1 MEGTTMNYNTNKV
14 CTLIRF
20 TIRCVSDHRFS
31 CQATFACTCE
41 QFVCIFTF
49 CILLARV
56 ILAPRYFRLSAP
68 ANGFAPSYIR
78 PDSIV
83 YQNIIRNI
91 GICPVFNSPADESEN
106 KAGANITRYTVSD
119 SSSTQQRIMKNVSFS
134 YMIVSFY

>member
-1 MEGTTMNYNTNKV
+1 MNYNTNKV

-56 ILAPRYFRLSAP
+56 ILAPRYFRPSAP
-68 ANGFAPSYIR
+68 AYGFAPSFIR

-91 GICPVFNSPADESEN
+91 GIYPVLNSPADESES
-106 KAGANITRYTVSD
+106 KTGANISRYSVSD

>member
-56 ILAPRYFRLSAP
+56 ILAPRYFRPSAP

-106 KAGANITRYTVSD
+106 KAG
-119 SSSTQQRIMKNVSFS
+119 RIFPGIQYLTLLALSRE
-134 YMIVSFY
+134 